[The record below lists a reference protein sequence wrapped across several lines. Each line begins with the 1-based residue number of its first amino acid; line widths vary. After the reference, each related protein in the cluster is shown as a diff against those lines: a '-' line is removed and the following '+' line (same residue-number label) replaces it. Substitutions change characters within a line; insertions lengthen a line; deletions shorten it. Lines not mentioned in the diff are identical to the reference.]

1 MFKKGKNWIVV
12 LSILFIFSA
21 VTKVTAQNDFT
32 IKQILSAPYVQDLVS
47 AKKVD
52 RLAWF
57 EFVHGKRNVFTAV
70 APDFKSQ
77 RLTYWYDDDGTDMSS
92 PSISDD
98 GSIVIFVRGH
108 TPNRDGWIANPSS
121 FPDGADR
128 AVWAVDTTS
137 GKPPWRVIEGSGP
150 MLSPDGK
157 WILIQNGGQ
166 LYQVPVTYTSTGA
179 FAECNLKP
187 LFRTH
192 GANSNY
198 RWSPDS
204 KKIAFVSNRNDHSFI
219 GLYHHDTRKIS
230 YVAPGIDRDT
240 NPTFSPDGKK
250 IAFVRRPGMTFGQIT
265 SSAATGQRAEQRGQR
280 GGQTTTGRTTGSTL
294 PAGFQQAR
302 FQDGKTQHFM
312 VADLETGETEIFW
325 HEPEDR
331 SLGFSNIRNFVWQG
345 NNIVFQLERNN
356 WRHYYSL
363 NIDGG
368 LDALPVDITPG
379 QGLAEFIGY
388 SKDGMHLYYC
398 TNVGDIDR
406 RHLWKT
412 PTAGGR
418 SIQLTEG
425 DSIETSPAPLAS
437 EGKIAVIYSDAKRQL
452 SVALVD
458 ADGGDA
464 QIIAPEVPSTFP
476 LEDQVIPENIILRAP
491 DGLEF
496 HNQIFLPKDL
506 KRGEKRPALIF
517 THGGPMRQMLLG
529 YHYMYFY
536 NMAYAINQYFCNQGY
551 IVMSVNYRTGIGYGR
566 EFRNAPNSG
575 SRGSAE
581 YQDVQTAGKY
591 LQAHANVDPERIGLW
606 GLSYG
611 GILTALGLS
620 RNSDI
625 FSAGVDIAGVHLRG
639 SSLDPDNVSFQS
651 SAVST
656 IEQWTSPV
664 LLVHGDDDRNVN
676 FSQTTGLVQLLRA
689 HDIHYELIVFPDEVH
704 DFLVL
709 DKWLITFNAADD
721 FFKRFLI
728 DK

>member
-1 MFKKGKNWIVV
+1 M
-12 LSILFIFSA
+12 
-21 VTKVTAQNDFT
+21 
-32 IKQILSAPYVQDLVS
+32 
-47 AKKVD
+47 
-52 RLAWF
+52 
-57 EFVHGKRNVFTAV
+57 
-70 APDFKSQ
+70 
-77 RLTYWYDDDGTDMSS
+77 
-92 PSISDD
+92 
-98 GSIVIFVRGH
+98 
-108 TPNRDGWIANPSS
+108 
-121 FPDGADR
+121 
-128 AVWAVDTTS
+128 
-137 GKPPWRVIEGSGP
+137 
-150 MLSPDGK
+150 
-157 WILIQNGGQ
+157 
-166 LYQVPVTYTSTGA
+166 
-179 FAECNLKP
+179 
-187 LFRTH
+187 
-192 GANSNY
+192 
-198 RWSPDS
+198 
-204 KKIAFVSNRNDHSFI
+204 
-219 GLYHHDTRKIS
+219 
-230 YVAPGIDRDT
+230 
-240 NPTFSPDGKK
+240 TFS
-250 IAFVRRPGMTFGQIT
+250 QIT
-265 SSAATGQRAEQRGQR
+265 SASAATGQRTGQRGQR
-280 GGQTTTGRTTGSTL
+280 GGQTTTGRATSSAL

-302 FQDGKTQHFM
+302 FKDGKTQHYM
-312 VADLETGETEIFW
+312 IADLETGDTEIFW
-325 HEPEDR
+325 HNPEDR
-331 SLGFSNIRNFVWQG
+331 SLGFSNIRNFVWKG
-345 NNIVFQLERNN
+345 NSIVFQLELNN

-379 QGLAEFIGY
+379 EGLAEFIGY
-388 SKDGMHLYYC
+388 SKDGMYLYYC

-412 PTAGGR
+412 STAGGP
-418 SIQLTEG
+418 SIQLTQG
-425 DSIETSPAPLAS
+425 DGIETSPAPLAS
-437 EGKIAVIYSDAKRQL
+437 GDKIAVIYSDAQRQL

-458 ADGGDA
+458 AEGGDA

-476 LEDQVIPENIILRAP
+476 LEDQVIPENIMLRAP

-506 KRGEKRPALIF
+506 RRGEKRPALIF
-517 THGGPMRQMLLG
+517 THGGPQRQMLLG

-551 IVMSVNYRTGIGYGR
+551 IVMSVNYRSGIGYGR
-566 EFRNAPNSG
+566 EFRSAPNCG

-611 GILTALGLS
+611 GILTAMGLS

-656 IEQWTSPV
+656 IEKWTSPV

-689 HDIHYELIVFPDEVH
+689 QDIYYELIVFPDEVH

-721 FFKRFLI
+721 FFQRFLI